1 MSNEKSEDGSGGGG
15 VAGSVSGKPL
25 ELDWCCGVNTKLD
38 VIDLTTPE
46 KDYTIAFGA
55 NHLVVLQVGTELE
68 VDVFT
73 HLRIHLITATT
84 RCKVIVTM

>member
-1 MSNEKSEDGSGGGG
+1 MSNEKSEDGGGGG
-15 VAGSVSGKPL
+15 GAAVSVSSKPL

-55 NHLVVLQVGTELE
+55 NHLVVLQVS
-68 VDVFT
+68 
-73 HLRIHLITATT
+73 
-84 RCKVIVTM
+84 